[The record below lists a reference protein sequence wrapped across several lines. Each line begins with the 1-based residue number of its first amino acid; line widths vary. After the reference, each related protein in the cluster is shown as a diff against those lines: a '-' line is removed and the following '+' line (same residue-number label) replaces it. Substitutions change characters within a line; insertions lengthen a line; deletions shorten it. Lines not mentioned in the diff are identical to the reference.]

1 MTQKNLI
8 LIAIKRWISP
18 LEALRLAGTMKLS
31 TRVGELRLEGYNIE
45 DKWSD
50 DGRYKVYRLA
60 NRRRRVYRM
69 RPA

>member
-8 LIAIKRWISP
+8 LIALKRWISP
-18 LEALRLAGTMKLS
+18 LEALKQAGTMKLS

-50 DGRYKVYRLA
+50 DGRYKIYKLV
-60 NRRRRVYRM
+60 
-69 RPA
+69 PKS

>member
-8 LIAIKRWISP
+8 LIALKRWISP
-18 LEALRLAGTMKLS
+18 LEALKQAGTMKLS

-50 DGRYKVYRLA
+50 DGRHKIYKLVSKS
-60 NRRRRVYRM
+60 
-69 RPA
+69 

>member
-8 LIAIKRWISP
+8 LIALKRWISP
-18 LEALRLAGTMKLS
+18 IEALRLAGTMKLS

-50 DGRYKVYRLA
+50 DGWYKIYKLV
-60 NRRRRVYRM
+60 
-69 RPA
+69 PKS